1 MFKNQIVIRLKTR
14 ELKKGYTDDFIPTK
28 DTFHL
33 TSREGKTEEI
43 NVEDTKAIFFVK
55 DLDGNKNY
63 KYTYKDVISG
73 EGKKVIVYFKDGET
87 IVGYVLVYSPERKGF
102 FMKPADL
109 QGNNKRIYVVA
120 SSLKKM
126 EIIYHEEE

>member
-1 MFKNQIVIRLKTR
+1 MKNQIVIRLKNR
-14 ELKKGYTDDFIPTK
+14 ELKKGYTDDFMPTK

-33 TSREGKTEEI
+33 NSRDGKKEEI
-43 NVEDTKAIFFVK
+43 IVDDTKAIFFVK
-55 DLDGNKNY
+55 SLDGNKNY

-87 IVGYVLVYSPERKGF
+87 IIGYVLVYSPERKGF

-109 QGNNKRIYVVA
+109 NGNNIRIYVVA

-126 EIIYHEEE
+126 EIIYHEEV